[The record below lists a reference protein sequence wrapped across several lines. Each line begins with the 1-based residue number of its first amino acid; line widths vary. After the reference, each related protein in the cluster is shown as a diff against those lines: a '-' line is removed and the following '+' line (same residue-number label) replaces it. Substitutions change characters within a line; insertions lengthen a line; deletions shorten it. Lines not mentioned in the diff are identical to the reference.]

1 MPDLDFDSMTMAELK
16 QLQKSI
22 AKAIADFEDRK
33 LADARAKVESV
44 ARDLGFS
51 FAELI
56 GAPVKA
62 TRSPAVAKY
71 RHPENPEITW
81 SGRGRKP
88 KWFEA
93 ALAAGARAEDMAV
106 G

>member
-1 MPDLDFDSMTMAELK
+1 MPDLDLDSMTLSELK
-16 QLQKSI
+16 QLQNSI
-22 AKAIADFEDRK
+22 AKAISDFEDRK
-33 LADARAKVESV
+33 LAEARAKVESV

-56 GAPVKA
+56 GASVKT

-81 SGRGRKP
+81 TGRGR
-88 KWFEA
+88 
-93 ALAAGARAEDMAV
+93 
-106 G
+106 